1 MDVKGQFTQDRT
13 EFEWETQD
21 SLWSVDLCW
30 PLGTQTSWMLPMSKP
45 LSGYCGNPNEC
56 SHVYG
61 HFLKELNG
69 RFTKDKG
76 GFRTDKETPRITSKD
91 NLKITPSL
99 LQPVCLSWLSNSYS
113 LSSLLKMLYSK
124 YLAHLHKCSDD
135 AFSQIRIIFRYPFN
149 FSDIFSRIIYVSVVF
164 LYISVE
170 E

>member
-61 HFLKELNG
+61 HF
-69 RFTKDKG
+69 
-76 GFRTDKETPRITSKD
+76 SKD
-91 NLKITPSL
+91 SMDDSQQTREVSGQIKRPQELRQRTIWRLHRLYYNLYVYHDFQILILCHPCWKCCIANIWHIYTSA
-99 LQPVCLSWLSNSYS
+99 QMMLSHRS
-113 LSSLLKMLYSK
+113 
-124 YLAHLHKCSDD
+124 
-135 AFSQIRIIFRYPFN
+135 
-149 FSDIFSRIIYVSVVF
+149 
-164 LYISVE
+164 E
-170 E
+170 